1 MKHPSTLQMIPP
13 PSKSES
19 SVQQGALRW
28 QSEHSSPNAAPQ
40 LSIRVG
46 FSRFRSVV
54 ARFTFFQPKFELRET
69 TSGGSQHAASLK
81 IRIRTL
87 PLACF
92 VLCAGIVLTGTTP
105 LQAEDPAPV
114 LTFARDIA
122 PILTKS
128 GCNGGNCHAKAG
140 SGQNG
145 FQLSLFGFEAD
156 EDYEHI
162 VKEARGRR
170 ISPASPELSLILL
183 KATNTVPHGGG
194 KRMDVGSSNY
204 QRIVDWIAQGMA
216 PGKPTDPHLASLEV
230 QPGQATMQRKTNRQ
244 LKVLAHYSDGSQRDV
259 TALAVFEANDKSMA
273 EADEAGL
280 VTTFDLPG
288 NLAVMVRYQGH
299 VAVFNAHIPLGAPV
313 DNLPPYKNFIDE
325 LVFNNLKQIGIP
337 PSPVCDDAT
346 YLRRVSLDIAGH
358 LPTVEETEA
367 FLSNSDPNKRDQLV
381 ESLLA
386 SPGYADYF
394 ANKWASLLKNRRDE
408 ASDKAANFAFHFW
421 LRDGFLENRPYD
433 QMVRELLGATGDIAS
448 NPPVAWYKR
457 VKQPELQ
464 MEDIAQLFLGVRMQ
478 CAQCHHHPFERWSQR
493 DYYGFSA
500 FFTQIGRTPT
510 ATAGEDVIFHKRGI
524 AQAIDKK
531 TSLPVKPT
539 ALGEAELNILPDE
552 DPRLYL
558 ADWMGSPENPFF
570 AKALVNRYWKH
581 FFKRGLIEPE
591 DDIRETNPPSNPEL
605 LDALAKH
612 FVTSGFDLKAIIR
625 MIAQSNA
632 YQISAAPNQ
641 YNEIDQQNFSHFYPR
656 HLQAEVLLD
665 AIDQATGARSK
676 FPDVPAGTL
685 AISLPDNSYNRSSY
699 FLKVFGRPDAASVCE
714 CERVQSSSLAQS
726 LHLLNSDEIRQKL
739 VVNNGRAHRLAQ
751 GNQSD
756 QEKIREL
763 YLATLSR
770 EPREQELNIALDYL
784 SKARVDDAGKPA
796 RSEQIDRMAFEDLL
810 WALLD
815 TKEFIFNH

>member
-1 MKHPSTLQMIPP
+1 MKQAVTSF
-13 PSKSES
+13 
-19 SVQQGALRW
+19 
-28 QSEHSSPNAAPQ
+28 HSSSLTAGCLGIA
-40 LSIRVG
+40 LLLVS
-46 FSRFRSVV
+46 
-54 ARFTFFQPKFELRET
+54 
-69 TSGGSQHAASLK
+69 ASLH
-81 IRIRTL
+81 
-87 PLACF
+87 
-92 VLCAGIVLTGTTP
+92 G
-105 LQAEDPAPV
+105 AEPAPM
-114 LTFARDIA
+114 LTFNRDIS
-122 PILTKS
+122 PILTKT

-140 SGQNG
+140 AGQNG
-145 FQLSLFGFEAD
+145 FRLSLYSFEPD

-170 ISPASPELSLILL
+170 ISPAAPEQSLILL

-194 KRMDVGSSNY
+194 KRIEVGSENY

-216 PGKPTDPHLASLEV
+216 PGQQTDPHLVKLEV
-230 QPGQATMQRKTNRQ
+230 QPGKATMQRKSTQQ

-259 TALAVFEANDKSMA
+259 TALAMFEANDKSMA
-273 EADEAGL
+273 ETDDAGL
-280 VTTFDLPG
+280 VTTLDLPG
-288 NLAVMVRYQGH
+288 NLAVMVRYQGQ
-299 VAVFNAHIPLGAPV
+299 VSVFNAYIPLGAPV
-313 DNLPPYKNFIDE
+313 KDVPPYKNFIDE
-325 LVFNNLKQIGIP
+325 LVFENLKKIGIP
-337 PSPVCDDAT
+337 PSPICDDAT

-367 FLSNSDPNKRDQLV
+367 FLKNPDPKKRDQLV
-381 ESLLA
+381 DSLLD

-394 ANKWASLLKNRRDE
+394 ANKWSALLKNRRDE
-408 ASDKAANFAFHFW
+408 NADKAANFAFHFW

-457 VKQPELQ
+457 VKEPERQL
-464 MEDIAQLFLGVRMQ
+464 EDVAQLFLGVRMQ
-478 CAQCHHHPFERWSQR
+478 CAQCHHHPFERWSQT
-493 DYYGFSA
+493 DYYSFSA

-510 ATAGEDVIFHKRGI
+510 ATAGEDVIFHKRGV
-524 AQAIDKK
+524 AQATDKK
-531 TSLPVKPT
+531 TKAPVKPMV
-539 ALGEAELNILPDE
+539 LGGEPLKILPDE

-558 ADWMGSPENPFF
+558 ADWMGTPDNPFF

-612 FVTSGFDLKAIIR
+612 FVTSGYDLKSIIR
-625 MIAQSNA
+625 VMTQSSV
-632 YQISAAPNQ
+632 YQLSSAPNE
-641 YNEIDQQNFSHFYPR
+641 YNIVDQQNFSRFYPR

-665 AIDQATGARSK
+665 AINSAAGARSS

-699 FLKVFGRPDAASVCE
+699 FLKVFGRPDSASVCE
-714 CERVQSSSLAQS
+714 CERVDSSSLAQS

-739 VVNNGRAHRLAQ
+739 VVGDGRADRLAK
-751 GNQSD
+751 GNQPD

-770 EPREQELNIALDYL
+770 EPREQEMNVALDYL
-784 SKARVDDAGKPA
+784 AKARVDEAGKPTDA
-796 RSEQIDRMAFEDLL
+796 APINRMAYEDLL